1 MLSLNSQTK
10 RARLVILPDSLKL
23 SWYKTDNYSQERLR
37 LTLNYSC
44 NYATHVSQYLF
55 GEGVQPSWVAVSPL
69 SVKGLPLYKEIPYYL
84 YISLSLSLS
93 IHIYIYIYIYIEIY
107 ITLDMYI
114 HIYIYIYKWKL
125 LMERGGAPAAAGP
138 GRSAPAATRAL
149 RKRYC

>member
-93 IHIYIYIYIYIEIY
+93 IHIYIYIEIY

-114 HIYIYIYKWKL
+114 HIYIYIYIQ
-125 LMERGGAPAAAGP
+125 MEAPYGKGGGPGGCRAGP
-138 GRSAPAATRAL
+138 VGPRGYQGTAEKVL
-149 RKRYC
+149 LV